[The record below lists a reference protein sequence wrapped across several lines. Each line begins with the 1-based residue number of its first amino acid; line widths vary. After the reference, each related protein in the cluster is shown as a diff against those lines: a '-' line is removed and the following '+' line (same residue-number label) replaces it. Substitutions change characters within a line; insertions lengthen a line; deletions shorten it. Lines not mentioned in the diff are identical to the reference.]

1 MGIINIENF
10 FEFGNYAPVN
20 RIAYSEE
27 DAKYKLKCMKAMQ
40 DLGMQ
45 ILIDNVG
52 NICGIF
58 PGNYEKRISFVM
70 GSHTDSVTDGGQF
83 DGPVGVYM
91 ALKAAED
98 FKSSTKK
105 QYGNLKTVIYACE
118 ESTRFSKA
126 CLGSHYLS
134 GELSYE
140 QLLTLKDKQGISFDT
155 AIAEYKGYIFSHLAE
170 YGIDL
175 NNLKLVDKILTPEE
189 ISEAV
194 ESHIEQ
200 AEVLSNSNTA
210 IGAVDS
216 IGKPLR
222 GNIYI
227 EGDNS
232 IVTASKIITY
242 LNTLAKDSKSHG
254 QEETLRITIPQF
266 DSNSADND
274 IQTIS
279 ANDDSLLSID
289 VFGKNNHSGATPM
302 DQRQDAVLGL
312 SNLVLRLNELQEQ
325 NPNLHFDFVGSSTK
339 KWGANQIQN
348 HANLVLK
355 VEPPALL
362 GIVREFAEE
371 IQGENNVSFAINSVE
386 QIEVAKNS
394 FSKLFVDV
402 RQQHPATGE
411 ETKEELF
418 STFKRVVHEN
428 KLDGN
433 YVSFS
438 ITDIGNP
445 IQTTP
450 ELLENIKAICDE
462 KNYPCQ
468 IMHSWP
474 GHDLAC
480 VLPPSN
486 KAGKRIL
493 FFIPSQGGSHN
504 PAESTSRE
512 AIEIG
517 TDVYSTFVSQRM
529 NKFKDSYEQEIR

>member
-58 PGNYEKRISFVM
+58 LGNYEKRISFVM

-140 QLLTLKDKQGISFDT
+140 QLSTLKDKQGISFDT
-155 AIAEYKGYIFSHLAE
+155 AIAEYKDYIFSHLAE

-200 AEVLSNSNTA
+200 AEVLSNSNTS

-242 LNTLAKDSKSHG
+242 LNTLAKDSKSHS

-266 DSNSADND
+266 DSNSADSD

-348 HANLVLK
+348 HSNLVLK

-371 IQGENNVSFAINSVE
+371 IQEENNVSFAINSVE